1 MAAGKLKREY
11 YEVLEVTR
19 TATEGELKRAFRR
32 LALKWHPD
40 QNPGDETAEERFKEV
55 GEAYAVLS
63 DVDARAAYDRLG
75 RAAFE
80 RGDSNI
86 PGVGEVVE
94 TILSE
99 ILGRRPKR
107 AAGRDLRFTLEVSL
121 AEAVRGAEKT
131 IRFPTRKDCPTCKG
145 SGAKRAS
152 ALTTCTA
159 CGGRGEVRTRGLIGQ
174 ARPCAT
180 CDGTGKLVADPCTR
194 CDGAGQIRVE
204 REFVVKVPAGSTDG
218 STRRIAGEGEP
229 GRRGGAAGDL
239 HVIVKVREHPVLV
252 RKGEHLECEVPISIT
267 EATLGAQIEVPT
279 LDGPV
284 KMRVPAGTQSGHTFR
299 LKGKGVGQGAER
311 GDQLIRVIVE
321 TPSAVSARDKALLE
335 QLDSELPRRKKYLAT
350 LEDLFGAK

>member
-1 MAAGKLKREY
+1 MAAGKVRREY

-19 TATEGELKRAFRR
+19 TATEGEVKRAFRR

-40 QNPGDETAEERFKEV
+40 QNPGDATAEERFKEV
-55 GEAYAVLS
+55 AQAYAVLS
-63 DVDARAAYDRLG
+63 DVDKRAAYDKLG
-75 RAAFE
+75 HAAFD
-80 RGDSNI
+80 RDAAGF

-94 TILSE
+94 TIFSE
-99 ILGRRPKR
+99 FLGRRAKR
-107 AAGRDLRFTLEVSL
+107 APGRDLRFTLEVSL
-121 AEAVRGAEKT
+121 AEAVRGAEKS

-145 SGAKRAS
+145 TGAKRAN

-159 CGGRGEVRTRGLIGQ
+159 CGGRGEVRARGLIGQ
-174 ARPCAT
+174 ARPCVT

-194 CDGAGQIRVE
+194 CDGAGQLRIE
-204 REFVVKVPAGSTDG
+204 REFSVRVPAGSTDG

-229 GRRGGAAGDL
+229 GRRGGPAGDL

-267 EATLGAQIEVPT
+267 EAALGAQIEVPT

-284 KMRVPAGTQSGHTFR
+284 KMRVPAGTQSGRTFR
-299 LKGKGVGQGAER
+299 LKGKGVGQGGDR

-321 TPSAVSARDKALLE
+321 TPTTLTARDKALLE
-335 QLDSELPRRKKYLAT
+335 QLDPDLPRRKKYLAT
-350 LEDLFGAK
+350 LEDLFGPK